1 MALFSVAQESP
12 DMDRSELIRKDG
24 VKAVEENNEF
34 QLSEKEKKVIE
45 LVRSIGYGKI
55 CIIVRDGEPIM
66 IEEMRKS
73 VTL

>member
-1 MALFSVAQESP
+1 
-12 DMDRSELIRKDG
+12 MDRSELIRKDG

-45 LVRSIGYGKI
+45 LMRRIGYGKI